1 MGKGHLPT
9 EADDLG
15 VGMGWER
22 NEGMKYIVGAW
33 NDIKGNTPVLIV
45 LIICILIA
53 FVVGTYF
60 AAHDG
65 LFQWIPSLFGVN

>member
-1 MGKGHLPT
+1 
-9 EADDLG
+9 
-15 VGMGWER
+15 
-22 NEGMKYIVGAW
+22 MKYIVGAW

-53 FVVGTYF
+53 FVVGAYF